1 MSITTPRLTWK
12 QTERYEKAIVILLIA
27 IAHLVFWPYNGMGGD
42 MIEIIP
48 GLKMLSNPGLYP
60 RDFYQQFTSHIPW
73 HERSF
78 YLYFL
83 HLTGGQYPWL
93 LWCYYLICLLFM
105 ITGLYRISE
114 KLIPDPAFAFLN
126 VIVVMFC
133 ARYFS
138 VGGNELFYSSPTS
151 AIFAKTAGIW
161 AIYFFLNQ
169 KMLYTGVLCSIAVCF
184 HILAGAQ
191 LAFLLMASGAA
202 YVFLNQKHR
211 RLLTW
216 LLLPAPFIAAQ
227 VWAIVHYRMNPHTHA
242 SALADLIEFRIGH
255 HFFIEYSGWLN
266 IVLYGAIFCFSL
278 WWWRL
283 REQRLFYFTFFQVIG
298 LVVYIWLSSCLHNE
312 IALQSQWLKSSIWVE
327 FFGITAIL
335 SAVSNYIQFPKDKY
349 YAIGLVSIVIG
360 GLLIASLFTKKEDPA
375 SLADEQKLASW
386 ALTHTRNDALFVY
399 PPSFTRFKSIAERS
413 SWIDYKAIA
422 HQTSYLVPWS
432 DRVQRIYGI
441 NLDDRR
447 SGANLIQL
455 AEERFEKINDHNL
468 TYLLFDQ
475 KVDYIILPTL
485 EVPSEY
491 MFPACTA
498 GRYTIYQRKE
508 LN

>member
-1 MSITTPRLTWK
+1 
-12 QTERYEKAIVILLIA
+12 
-27 IAHLVFWPYNGMGGD
+27 

-48 GLKMLSNPGLYP
+48 GLKMLSHPGLYP
-60 RDFYQQFTSHIPW
+60 RDFYQQFMSHIPW

-83 HLTGGQYPWL
+83 HFTGAQYPWL
-93 LWCYYLICLLFM
+93 LWFYYVICLLFM
-105 ITGLYRISE
+105 IAGLYRISE

-126 VIVVMFC
+126 VIAVLFC

-138 VGGNELFYSSPTS
+138 VGANELFYSSPTS

-161 AIYFFLNQ
+161 AIYFFLHQ
-169 KMLYTGVLCSIAVCF
+169 KTHYTGVLCSIAVCF

-191 LAFLLMASGAA
+191 LSILLMASGVV
-202 YVFLNQKHR
+202 YSILNQENRQLRK
-211 RLLTW
+211 W
-216 LLLPAPFIAAQ
+216 LMLPIPFIAIQA
-227 VWAIVHYRMNPHTHA
+227 WAIVYYRMNPHTHA

-255 HFFIEYSGWLN
+255 HFFIEYAGWLN
-266 IVLYGAIFCFSL
+266 IAIYILIFCIAL
-278 WWWRL
+278 WWWYKHEVRL
-283 REQRLFYFTFFQVIG
+283 LYFTVFQIAI
-298 LVVYIWLSSCLHNE
+298 LLVYILMSTWMRNE

-327 FFGITAIL
+327 FLGLTAL
-335 SAVSNYIQFPKDKY
+335 SSAVSTQIRFPEGKY
-349 YAIGLVSIVIG
+349 YHIGLVTIVIG
-360 GLLIASLFTKKEDPA
+360 GLCIASLFTEKEDPA
-375 SLADEQKLASW
+375 ILADEQKLASW

-399 PPSFTRFKSIAERS
+399 PPSFTRFKSISERS

-422 HQTSYLVPWS
+422 HQTSYLIAWY
-432 DRVQRIYGI
+432 DRVQRICGI
-441 NLDDRR
+441 SLDDRR
-447 SGANLIQL
+447 SGANLMQL
-455 AEERFEKINDHNL
+455 ADERFDKINDHNL

-485 EVPSEY
+485 EGPSEY

-498 GRYTIYQRKE
+498 ARYTIYQRKE